1 MCPFSCKME
10 EYSIFKQIV
19 IQSSEE
25 KQKDKEILIELVKLA
40 YTLQGKGKTR
50 KREVSE
56 ILLIIE
62 DKNAYFESKPT

>member
-25 KQKDKEILIELVKLA
+25 KQPELVDI
-40 YTLQGKGKTR
+40 YISV
-50 KREVSE
+50 EPPV
-56 ILLIIE
+56 
-62 DKNAYFESKPT
+62 